1 MRSHPKQSEFNFDFL
16 FDCKYAKHLPSLI
29 WPQLQVENCCQSW
42 GSQQQSWNCPWIWHF
57 RIHGEKMMQPATCP
71 VFWWAAND
79 SKVCILATLWTKRPE
94 LDIMLPSSCSWAQF
108 SINFP
113 IEEKIFLWKPCALEP
128 RNYGKFSS
136 NILLHFSPPKFVTM
150 YFVVFVSQNLWKI
163 LSLLDSHGLSGCFNE
178 YTWSS

>member
-71 VFWWAAND
+71 VSVGLPMIAKCVSLQHYEPKDLSWKSCYQARALEH
-79 SKVCILATLWTKRPE
+79 VCKFPLV
-94 LDIMLPSSCSWAQF
+94 CF
-108 SINFP
+108 SIEVDLSVLKAVF
-113 IEEKIFLWKPCALEP
+113 IF
-128 RNYGKFSS
+128 NS
-136 NILLHFSPPKFVTM
+136 
-150 YFVVFVSQNLWKI
+150 
-163 LSLLDSHGLSGCFNE
+163 
-178 YTWSS
+178 